1 MPLLD
6 SEIALAKKMF
16 DVNVFALVAVTQA
29 FAPLLIASKGTV
41 VNIGSIVGKFPFP
54 WQGYYNAS
62 KAAVNLL
69 SDQLRIEFSP
79 FNVKVV
85 NVVTG
90 SVQTKFMDNLA
101 SPPHLPPNSLYS
113 PAKKEVE
120 ELMLGELALKNAMKV
135 ELYAEGVASNALNSN
150 PKKVLWL
157 GGETFLIWLGD
168 TFGWATIW
176 VSLFFGSIRILN

>member
-6 SEIALAKKMF
+6 SEVSVARKIF
-16 DVNVFALVAVTQA
+16 DLNVFALVAVTQA
-29 FAPLLIASKGTV
+29 FAPLLIASQGIV
-41 VNIGSIVGKFPFP
+41 INIGSIVGKFPFP

-69 SDQLRIEFSP
+69 SNQLRIELSP

-90 SVQTKFMDNLA
+90 SVLTRFLENLA
-101 SPPHLPPNSLYS
+101 SPPRLPPNSLYS

-120 ELMLGELALKNAMKV
+120 ELMLGTLALENAMTV
-135 ELYAEGVASNALNSN
+135 EVYAEGVARNALKSK
-150 PKKVLWL
+150 PKKIQWI
-157 GGETFLIWLGD
+157 GGETFKIWLGD

-176 VSLFFGSIRILN
+176 ASFFLD

>member
-6 SEIALAKKMF
+6 SEVSVAKKMF
-16 DVNVFALVAVTQA
+16 DVNVFALIEVTQA

-41 VNIGSIVGKFPFP
+41 VNISSIAGKVPFP

-62 KAAVNLL
+62 KAAVSLL
-69 SDQLRIEFSP
+69 SDQLRLELSP
-79 FNVKVV
+79 FSVKVV

-90 SVQTKFMDNLA
+90 SVLTKFFENLA
-101 SPPHLPPNSLYS
+101 ERPNLPPNSLYS

-120 ELMLGELALKNAMKV
+120 DIMSGELAFRGAMKV
-135 ELYAEGVASNALNSN
+135 EVYAEGVAGNALKSN
-150 PKKVLWL
+150 PKKVQWL
-157 GGETFLIWLGD
+157 GGESFLIWFAS

-176 VSLFFGSIRILN
+176 VSFFSH

>member
-6 SEIALAKKMF
+6 SDVAVAKKMF

-69 SDQLRIEFSP
+69 SDQLRIELSP
-79 FNVKVV
+79 FDVKVI

-90 SVQTKFMDNLA
+90 SVRSNFNKNLA
-101 SPPHLPPNSLYS
+101 AAPRLPPDSLYL
-113 PAKKEVE
+113 PAKQEVE
-120 ELMLGELALKNAMKV
+120 ELMLGELALQNAMKV
-135 ELYAEGVASNALNSN
+135 EVYAEGVTRNALKSS
-150 PKKVLWL
+150 PRKIQWI
-157 GGETFLIWLGD
+157 GGETSSIWFGH
-168 TFGWATIW
+168 TFGWATVW
-176 VSLFFGSIRILN
+176 VTLPSKSA

>member
-6 SEIALAKKMF
+6 SEVAIAKKMF
-16 DVNVFALVAVTQA
+16 DVNVFALIAVTQA
-29 FAPLLIASKGTV
+29 FSPLLIASKGTV
-41 VNIGSIVGKFPFP
+41 VNIGSIVGKFPLP

-69 SDQLRIEFSP
+69 SDQLRIELSP

-90 SVQTKFMDNLA
+90 SVLTRFMENLA
-101 SPPHLPPNSLYS
+101 SPPRLPPNSLYS

-120 ELMLGELALKNAMKV
+120 ELMLGELALENAMKV
-135 ELYAEGVASNALNSN
+135 EVYAEGVASNALKSN
-150 PKKVLWL
+150 PKKIQWI

-176 VSLFFGSIRILN
+176 VSLLLGSL

>member
-1 MPLLD
+1 
-6 SEIALAKKMF
+6 MF

-41 VNIGSIVGKFPFP
+41 VNIGSLVGKFPMP

-69 SDQLRIEFSP
+69 SDQLRIELSP
-79 FNVKVV
+79 FNVKVI

-90 SVQTKFMDNLA
+90 SVLTKFLDNLA
-101 SPPHLPPNSLYS
+101 TPPSLPPNSLYS

-120 ELMLGELALKNAMKV
+120 DVMVGDRAAKNAVKVEVYAEDVARNALK
-135 ELYAEGVASNALNSN
+135 SS
-150 PKKVLWL
+150 PKKVQWL
-157 GGETFLIWLGD
+157 GGDVFMIWLASA
-168 TFGWATIW
+168 FGWETIW
-176 VSLFFGSIRILN
+176 VSPL

>member
-6 SEIALAKKMF
+6 SDVAIAKKMF

-29 FAPLLIASKGTV
+29 FSPLLISSKGTI
-41 VNIGSIVGKFPFP
+41 VNIGSIVGKFPLP

-69 SDQLRIEFSP
+69 SDQLRIELSP

-90 SVQTKFMDNLA
+90 SVLTRFMENLA
-101 SPPHLPPNSLYS
+101 SPPRLPQNSLYS

-120 ELMLGELALKNAMKV
+120 ELMLGELALENAMKV
-135 ELYAEGVASNALNSN
+135 EAYAEDVASNALKSNS
-150 PKKVLWL
+150 KKIQWI

-176 VSLFFGSIRILN
+176 VSLLSGSI

>member
-6 SEIALAKKMF
+6 SEVAVAKNMF

-29 FAPLLIASKGTV
+29 FAPLLITSKGTI
-41 VNIGSIVGKFPFP
+41 VNIGSIVGKFPLP

-69 SDQLRIEFSP
+69 SDQLRIELSP

-90 SVQTKFMDNLA
+90 SVTTKFMQNLA
-101 SPPHLPPNSLYS
+101 RPPRLPPKSLYS
-113 PAKKEVE
+113 PAKDEVE
-120 ELMLGELALKNAMKV
+120 DIMAGELALKHAINV
-135 ELYAEGVASNALNSN
+135 EVYAEGVAKNALKSS
-150 PKKVLWL
+150 PKKVQWL
-157 GGETFLIWLGD
+157 GGDVFLIWLASA
-168 TFGWATIW
+168 FGWATVW
-176 VSLFFGSIRILN
+176 ASIFSAFI